1 MARVFAV
8 RSGAILGVAGVLAA
22 IWIGCGD
29 ADSDA
34 PEGPTPSEATPARE
48 AEVQAAREAREQSE
62 VEAEVREEERRRKK
76 EAAKAEPVPK
86 PESSGGKFTGAQA
99 KRYQEDREICGLFPP
114 SQIAKEYGLPA
125 SAGPVSIAE
134 AYADGYQPQ
143 FHQAAFEG
151 CLDGLGS

>member
-1 MARVFAV
+1 V
-8 RSGAILGVAGVLAA
+8 RSGAILGIAVVLAA

-34 PEGPTPSEATPARE
+34 PEGPTPAEATQARE
-48 AEVQAAREAREQSE
+48 AEAQAVREAPEQRE
-62 VEAEVREEERRRKK
+62 VEVREEERQRKK
-76 EAAKAEPVPK
+76 EAAKVGPAPEPD
-86 PESSGGKFTGAQA
+86 SSGGKFTGAQA
-99 KRYQEDREICGLFPP
+99 KRYQEDREICGLFP
-114 SQIAKEYGLPA
+114 SSRIAKEYGLPA
-125 SAGPVSIAE
+125 SADSVSIAE

>member
-1 MARVFAV
+1 V
-8 RSGAILGVAGVLAA
+8 RSGAILGIAAVLAA
-22 IWIGCGD
+22 IWIGCGE

-34 PEGPTPSEATPARE
+34 PEGPTPAEATPARE
-48 AEVQAAREAREQSE
+48 AEAQAVREAPEQRE
-62 VEAEVREEERRRKK
+62 VEAEVREEERQRKK
-76 EAAKAEPVPK
+76 EAAKAGPAPD
-86 PESSGGKFTGAQA
+86 SSGGKFTGAQA
-99 KRYQEDREICGLFPP
+99 KRYQEDREICGLFPS

-125 SAGPVSIAE
+125 SADLVSIAE

>member
-1 MARVFAV
+1 M
-8 RSGAILGVAGVLAA
+8 LAA
-22 IWIGCGD
+22 IWVGCGD

-34 PEGPTPSEATPARE
+34 PEGPTPAEATPARE
-48 AEVQAAREAREQSE
+48 AEAQVARESREQRE
-62 VEAEVREEERRRKK
+62 VEAEVREEKRERKK
-76 EAAKAEPVPK
+76 EAAKAEPAPE

-99 KRYQEDREICGLFPP
+99 KRYQEDFEICGLFPP

-125 SAGPVSIAE
+125 SAGQVSIAE

>member
-1 MARVFAV
+1 MKRAV
-8 RSGAILGVAGVLAA
+8 IAIAVTGLAVC
-22 IWIGCGD
+22 WFGCGD
-29 ADSDA
+29 ADEPA
-34 PEGPTPSEATPARE
+34 AERPTPAELRSAEAQRE
-48 AEVQAAREAREQSE
+48 REAREKRQ
-62 VEAEVREEERRRKK
+62 VEAEGREEERQRPK
-76 EAAKAEPVPK
+76 EAAKAEPASE

-125 SAGPVSIAE
+125 SADAVSIAE
-134 AYADGYQPQ
+134 AYADGYRPQ

>member
-1 MARVFAV
+1 M
-8 RSGAILGVAGVLAA
+8 LAA

-34 PEGPTPSEATPARE
+34 PEGPTPAEATLAQE
-48 AEVQAAREAREQSE
+48 AEAQAVREAREQRE
-62 VEAEVREEERRRKK
+62 VEAEVREEERQRKK
-76 EAAKAEPVPK
+76 EAAKVESAPE

-99 KRYQEDREICGLFPP
+99 KRYQEDREICGLFPL

-125 SAGPVSIAE
+125 SADPVSIAE

-143 FHQAAFEG
+143 FRQAAFEG

>member
-1 MARVFAV
+1 M
-8 RSGAILGVAGVLAA
+8 LAA
-22 IWIGCGD
+22 VWIGCGE

-34 PEGPTPSEATPARE
+34 PEGPAPAEATPARE
-48 AEVQAAREAREQSE
+48 SEAQAAREAREQRE
-62 VEAEVREEERRRKK
+62 VEAEIREEERQRRK
-76 EAAKAEPVPK
+76 EAAKAKSAPK

-125 SAGPVSIAE
+125 SADPVSIAE

>member
-1 MARVFAV
+1 M
-8 RSGAILGVAGVLAA
+8 
-22 IWIGCGD
+22 WIGCGG
-29 ADSDA
+29 SDDNA
-34 PEGPTPSEATPARE
+34 PEAPAPAEATPARE
-48 AEVQAAREAREQSE
+48 AEAQAAREAREQRE
-62 VEAEVREEERRRKK
+62 VEAEVREEERQRKK
-76 EAAKAEPVPK
+76 EAAKIEPAPE

-125 SAGPVSIAE
+125 SADPVSIAE

>member
-1 MARVFAV
+1 
-8 RSGAILGVAGVLAA
+8 VLAA

-29 ADSDA
+29 ANSDT
-34 PEGPTPSEATPARE
+34 PEGPIPPEAKPAGE
-48 AEVQAAREAREQSE
+48 AEAQAARKAREQRE
-62 VEAEVREEERRRKK
+62 VEADVREEEQQRSK
-76 EAAKAEPVPK
+76 EAAKAESAPE
-86 PESSGGKFTGAQA
+86 PESSGGKLTGAQA

-125 SAGPVSIAE
+125 SADSVSIAE